1 MANSLS
7 IATVGAF
14 IWSGVESLFTGKDFK
29 DVLAKNLNKSVNVT
43 NNIATAELSI
53 SEGAESL
60 VEDLVK
66 GLGVITIKGNPT
78 LNNSIKEDSIERL
91 IGTEYSKTKYNN
103 FYTNNLFG
111 SYLKGNVENFDTKRN
126 VGNTVGYIAP
136 AIGIELLTGGSGV
149 ASTVI
154 GGVSQTGK
162 GTTEALNEGATFD
175 EASTYGVLRGA
186 LTASTAYAGKAISGL
201 NLFGTGTSTQVLAN
215 SASHVTLDGGLG
227 VVSTLLDTSLKTV
240 YTPRNKLNELGFNS
254 EEEWNNAP
262 FSEKYDS
269 RFNEIGGWSTVGK
282 NAMVGMAFSGVF
294 EGISA
299 VKQISDIN
307 EANNVYSQLQQ
318 NNNALNNIVNNTD
331 NIDDEII
338 INNKEIDNKEV
349 DNKLI
354 SDIKEEIKLEDNI
367 STMNKNDID
376 EILNKIPVT
385 ESGPYKRNVLREINT
400 RSQTSPVNI
409 GNVTVEVPKIKVT
422 SYVKKEEIPEN
433 NKNINTSEDSNNI
446 SKSLDDPNNQNNIT
460 QNNTTQNNKDY
471 LQEISEKIAS
481 ELTPHT
487 IELTDYEKQ
496 QEEEA
501 IISYQELLKTKD
513 NNEDNYENDDE
524 EIDSFID
531 ELKKFRTNLE

>member
-1 MANSLS
+1 MYIFNLINDFNTLDVIILIVVIFIFIFLVFLTSSLMKKNKELREALSKNIKNDEEEIPLKKTNSF
-7 IATVGAF
+7 VKEDAF
-14 IWSGVESLFTGKDFK
+14 VKN
-29 DVLAKNLNKSVNVT
+29 DVVNNVA
-43 NNIATAELSI
+43 NNIDNI
-53 SEGAESL
+53 
-60 VEDLVK
+60 
-66 GLGVITIKGNPT
+66 
-78 LNNSIKEDSIERL
+78 NNI
-91 IGTEYSKTKYNN
+91 
-103 FYTNNLFG
+103 
-111 SYLKGNVENFDTKRN
+111 
-126 VGNTVGYIAP
+126 
-136 AIGIELLTGGSGV
+136 
-149 ASTVI
+149 
-154 GGVSQTGK
+154 
-162 GTTEALNEGATFD
+162 
-175 EASTYGVLRGA
+175 
-186 LTASTAYAGKAISGL
+186 
-201 NLFGTGTSTQVLAN
+201 
-215 SASHVTLDGGLG
+215 
-227 VVSTLLDTSLKTV
+227 
-240 YTPRNKLNELGFNS
+240 
-254 EEEWNNAP
+254 
-262 FSEKYDS
+262 
-269 RFNEIGGWSTVGK
+269 
-282 NAMVGMAFSGVF
+282 
-294 EGISA
+294 
-299 VKQISDIN
+299 DIN
-307 EANNVYSQLQQ
+307 SNRNIDTNTNEAVINKNN
-318 NNNALNNIVNNTD
+318 
-331 NIDDEII
+331 DDEII

-433 NKNINTSEDSNNI
+433 NKNINTSEESNNI
-446 SKSLDDPNNQNNIT
+446 SKSLDNPNNQNNITQNNITQNNTTQNNTT

>member
-1 MANSLS
+1 MYIFNLINDFNTLDVIILIVVIFIFIFLVFLTSSLMKKNKELREALSKNIKNDEEEIPLKKTNSF
-7 IATVGAF
+7 VKEDAF
-14 IWSGVESLFTGKDFK
+14 VKN
-29 DVLAKNLNKSVNVT
+29 DVVNNVA
-43 NNIATAELSI
+43 NNI
-53 SEGAESL
+53 
-60 VEDLVK
+60 
-66 GLGVITIKGNPT
+66 
-78 LNNSIKEDSIERL
+78 
-91 IGTEYSKTKYNN
+91 
-103 FYTNNLFG
+103 
-111 SYLKGNVENFDTKRN
+111 
-126 VGNTVGYIAP
+126 
-136 AIGIELLTGGSGV
+136 
-149 ASTVI
+149 
-154 GGVSQTGK
+154 
-162 GTTEALNEGATFD
+162 
-175 EASTYGVLRGA
+175 
-186 LTASTAYAGKAISGL
+186 
-201 NLFGTGTSTQVLAN
+201 
-215 SASHVTLDGGLG
+215 
-227 VVSTLLDTSLKTV
+227 
-240 YTPRNKLNELGFNS
+240 
-254 EEEWNNAP
+254 
-262 FSEKYDS
+262 
-269 RFNEIGGWSTVGK
+269 
-282 NAMVGMAFSGVF
+282 
-294 EGISA
+294 EGINN
-299 VKQISDIN
+299 IDIN
-307 EANNVYSQLQQ
+307 SNRNIDTNTNEAVINKNN
-318 NNNALNNIVNNTD
+318 
-331 NIDDEII
+331 DDEII

>member
-1 MANSLS
+1 MYIFNLINDFNTLDVIILIVVIFIFIFLVFLTSSLMKKNKELREALSKNIKNDEEEIPLKKTNSF
-7 IATVGAF
+7 VKEDAF
-14 IWSGVESLFTGKDFK
+14 VKN
-29 DVLAKNLNKSVNVT
+29 DVVNNVA
-43 NNIATAELSI
+43 NNI
-53 SEGAESL
+53 
-60 VEDLVK
+60 
-66 GLGVITIKGNPT
+66 
-78 LNNSIKEDSIERL
+78 
-91 IGTEYSKTKYNN
+91 
-103 FYTNNLFG
+103 
-111 SYLKGNVENFDTKRN
+111 
-126 VGNTVGYIAP
+126 
-136 AIGIELLTGGSGV
+136 
-149 ASTVI
+149 
-154 GGVSQTGK
+154 
-162 GTTEALNEGATFD
+162 
-175 EASTYGVLRGA
+175 
-186 LTASTAYAGKAISGL
+186 
-201 NLFGTGTSTQVLAN
+201 
-215 SASHVTLDGGLG
+215 
-227 VVSTLLDTSLKTV
+227 
-240 YTPRNKLNELGFNS
+240 
-254 EEEWNNAP
+254 
-262 FSEKYDS
+262 
-269 RFNEIGGWSTVGK
+269 
-282 NAMVGMAFSGVF
+282 
-294 EGISA
+294 EGINN
-299 VKQISDIN
+299 IDIN
-307 EANNVYSQLQQ
+307 SNRNIDTNTNEAVINKNN
-318 NNNALNNIVNNTD
+318 
-331 NIDDEII
+331 DDEII

-433 NKNINTSEDSNNI
+433 NKNINTSEESNNI
-446 SKSLDDPNNQNNIT
+446 SKSLDNPNNQNNIT

>member
-1 MANSLS
+1 MYIFNLINDFNTLDVIILIVVIFIFIFLVFLTSSLMKKNKELREALSKNIKNDEEEIPLKKTNSF
-7 IATVGAF
+7 VKEDAF
-14 IWSGVESLFTGKDFK
+14 VKN
-29 DVLAKNLNKSVNVT
+29 DVVNNVA
-43 NNIATAELSI
+43 NNIDNI
-53 SEGAESL
+53 
-60 VEDLVK
+60 
-66 GLGVITIKGNPT
+66 
-78 LNNSIKEDSIERL
+78 NNI
-91 IGTEYSKTKYNN
+91 
-103 FYTNNLFG
+103 
-111 SYLKGNVENFDTKRN
+111 
-126 VGNTVGYIAP
+126 
-136 AIGIELLTGGSGV
+136 
-149 ASTVI
+149 
-154 GGVSQTGK
+154 
-162 GTTEALNEGATFD
+162 
-175 EASTYGVLRGA
+175 
-186 LTASTAYAGKAISGL
+186 
-201 NLFGTGTSTQVLAN
+201 
-215 SASHVTLDGGLG
+215 
-227 VVSTLLDTSLKTV
+227 
-240 YTPRNKLNELGFNS
+240 
-254 EEEWNNAP
+254 
-262 FSEKYDS
+262 
-269 RFNEIGGWSTVGK
+269 
-282 NAMVGMAFSGVF
+282 
-294 EGISA
+294 
-299 VKQISDIN
+299 DIN
-307 EANNVYSQLQQ
+307 SDRNIDTNTNEAVINKN
-318 NNNALNNIVNNTD
+318 

-433 NKNINTSEDSNNI
+433 NKNINTSEESNNI
-446 SKSLDDPNNQNNIT
+446 SKSLDNPNNQNNIT

>member
-1 MANSLS
+1 MYIFNLINDFNTLDVIILIVVIFIFIFLVFLTSSLMKKNKELREALSKNIKNDEEEIPLKKTNSF
-7 IATVGAF
+7 VKEDAF
-14 IWSGVESLFTGKDFK
+14 VKN
-29 DVLAKNLNKSVNVT
+29 DVVNNVA
-43 NNIATAELSI
+43 NNI
-53 SEGAESL
+53 
-60 VEDLVK
+60 
-66 GLGVITIKGNPT
+66 
-78 LNNSIKEDSIERL
+78 
-91 IGTEYSKTKYNN
+91 
-103 FYTNNLFG
+103 
-111 SYLKGNVENFDTKRN
+111 
-126 VGNTVGYIAP
+126 
-136 AIGIELLTGGSGV
+136 
-149 ASTVI
+149 
-154 GGVSQTGK
+154 
-162 GTTEALNEGATFD
+162 
-175 EASTYGVLRGA
+175 
-186 LTASTAYAGKAISGL
+186 
-201 NLFGTGTSTQVLAN
+201 
-215 SASHVTLDGGLG
+215 
-227 VVSTLLDTSLKTV
+227 
-240 YTPRNKLNELGFNS
+240 
-254 EEEWNNAP
+254 
-262 FSEKYDS
+262 
-269 RFNEIGGWSTVGK
+269 
-282 NAMVGMAFSGVF
+282 
-294 EGISA
+294 EGINN
-299 VKQISDIN
+299 IDIN
-307 EANNVYSQLQQ
+307 SNRNIDTNTNEAVINKN
-318 NNNALNNIVNNTD
+318 

-354 SDIKEEIKLEDNI
+354 YYIKEEIKLEDNI

-433 NKNINTSEDSNNI
+433 NKNINTSEESNNI
-446 SKSLDDPNNQNNIT
+446 SKSLDNPNNQNNIT

>member
-1 MANSLS
+1 MYIFNLINDFNTLDVIILIVVIFIFIFLVFLTSSLMKKNKELREALSKNIKNDEEEIPLKKTNSF
-7 IATVGAF
+7 VKEDAF
-14 IWSGVESLFTGKDFK
+14 VKN
-29 DVLAKNLNKSVNVT
+29 DVVNNVA
-43 NNIATAELSI
+43 NNI
-53 SEGAESL
+53 
-60 VEDLVK
+60 
-66 GLGVITIKGNPT
+66 
-78 LNNSIKEDSIERL
+78 
-91 IGTEYSKTKYNN
+91 
-103 FYTNNLFG
+103 
-111 SYLKGNVENFDTKRN
+111 
-126 VGNTVGYIAP
+126 
-136 AIGIELLTGGSGV
+136 
-149 ASTVI
+149 
-154 GGVSQTGK
+154 
-162 GTTEALNEGATFD
+162 
-175 EASTYGVLRGA
+175 
-186 LTASTAYAGKAISGL
+186 
-201 NLFGTGTSTQVLAN
+201 
-215 SASHVTLDGGLG
+215 
-227 VVSTLLDTSLKTV
+227 
-240 YTPRNKLNELGFNS
+240 
-254 EEEWNNAP
+254 
-262 FSEKYDS
+262 
-269 RFNEIGGWSTVGK
+269 
-282 NAMVGMAFSGVF
+282 
-294 EGISA
+294 EGINN
-299 VKQISDIN
+299 IDIN
-307 EANNVYSQLQQ
+307 SNRNIDTNTNEAVINKN
-318 NNNALNNIVNNTD
+318 

>member
-1 MANSLS
+1 MYIFNLINDFNTLDVIILIVVIFIFIFLVFLTSSLMKKNKELREALSKNIKNDEEEIPLKKTNSF
-7 IATVGAF
+7 VKEDAF
-14 IWSGVESLFTGKDFK
+14 VKN
-29 DVLAKNLNKSVNVT
+29 DVVNNVA
-43 NNIATAELSI
+43 NNI
-53 SEGAESL
+53 
-60 VEDLVK
+60 
-66 GLGVITIKGNPT
+66 
-78 LNNSIKEDSIERL
+78 
-91 IGTEYSKTKYNN
+91 
-103 FYTNNLFG
+103 
-111 SYLKGNVENFDTKRN
+111 
-126 VGNTVGYIAP
+126 
-136 AIGIELLTGGSGV
+136 
-149 ASTVI
+149 
-154 GGVSQTGK
+154 
-162 GTTEALNEGATFD
+162 
-175 EASTYGVLRGA
+175 
-186 LTASTAYAGKAISGL
+186 
-201 NLFGTGTSTQVLAN
+201 
-215 SASHVTLDGGLG
+215 
-227 VVSTLLDTSLKTV
+227 
-240 YTPRNKLNELGFNS
+240 
-254 EEEWNNAP
+254 
-262 FSEKYDS
+262 
-269 RFNEIGGWSTVGK
+269 
-282 NAMVGMAFSGVF
+282 
-294 EGISA
+294 EGINN
-299 VKQISDIN
+299 IDIN
-307 EANNVYSQLQQ
+307 SDRNIDTNTNEAVINKN
-318 NNNALNNIVNNTD
+318 

-446 SKSLDDPNNQNNIT
+446 SKSLDNPNNQNNIT

>member
-1 MANSLS
+1 M
-7 IATVGAF
+7 
-14 IWSGVESLFTGKDFK
+14 
-29 DVLAKNLNKSVNVT
+29 
-43 NNIATAELSI
+43 
-53 SEGAESL
+53 
-60 VEDLVK
+60 
-66 GLGVITIKGNPT
+66 
-78 LNNSIKEDSIERL
+78 
-91 IGTEYSKTKYNN
+91 
-103 FYTNNLFG
+103 
-111 SYLKGNVENFDTKRN
+111 
-126 VGNTVGYIAP
+126 
-136 AIGIELLTGGSGV
+136 
-149 ASTVI
+149 
-154 GGVSQTGK
+154 
-162 GTTEALNEGATFD
+162 
-175 EASTYGVLRGA
+175 
-186 LTASTAYAGKAISGL
+186 
-201 NLFGTGTSTQVLAN
+201 
-215 SASHVTLDGGLG
+215 
-227 VVSTLLDTSLKTV
+227 
-240 YTPRNKLNELGFNS
+240 
-254 EEEWNNAP
+254 
-262 FSEKYDS
+262 
-269 RFNEIGGWSTVGK
+269 
-282 NAMVGMAFSGVF
+282 
-294 EGISA
+294 
-299 VKQISDIN
+299 
-307 EANNVYSQLQQ
+307 
-318 NNNALNNIVNNTD
+318 
-331 NIDDEII
+331 
-338 INNKEIDNKEV
+338 
-349 DNKLI
+349 I

-433 NKNINTSEDSNNI
+433 NKNINTSEESNNI
-446 SKSLDDPNNQNNIT
+446 SKSLDNPNNQNNIT

>member
-1 MANSLS
+1 MYIFNLINDFNTLDVIILIVVIFIFIFLVFLTSSLMKKNKELREALSKNIKNDEEEIPLKKTNSF
-7 IATVGAF
+7 VKEDAF
-14 IWSGVESLFTGKDFK
+14 VKN
-29 DVLAKNLNKSVNVT
+29 DVVNNVA
-43 NNIATAELSI
+43 NNI
-53 SEGAESL
+53 
-60 VEDLVK
+60 
-66 GLGVITIKGNPT
+66 
-78 LNNSIKEDSIERL
+78 
-91 IGTEYSKTKYNN
+91 
-103 FYTNNLFG
+103 
-111 SYLKGNVENFDTKRN
+111 
-126 VGNTVGYIAP
+126 
-136 AIGIELLTGGSGV
+136 
-149 ASTVI
+149 
-154 GGVSQTGK
+154 
-162 GTTEALNEGATFD
+162 
-175 EASTYGVLRGA
+175 
-186 LTASTAYAGKAISGL
+186 
-201 NLFGTGTSTQVLAN
+201 
-215 SASHVTLDGGLG
+215 
-227 VVSTLLDTSLKTV
+227 
-240 YTPRNKLNELGFNS
+240 
-254 EEEWNNAP
+254 
-262 FSEKYDS
+262 
-269 RFNEIGGWSTVGK
+269 
-282 NAMVGMAFSGVF
+282 
-294 EGISA
+294 EGINN
-299 VKQISDIN
+299 IDIN
-307 EANNVYSQLQQ
+307 SNRNIDTNTNEAVINKN
-318 NNNALNNIVNNTD
+318 

-433 NKNINTSEDSNNI
+433 NKNINTSEESNNI
-446 SKSLDDPNNQNNIT
+446 SKSLDNPNNQNNI
-460 QNNTTQNNKDY
+460 TQNNKDY

>member
-1 MANSLS
+1 MYIFNLINDFNTLDVIILIVVIFIFIFLVFLTSSLMKKNKELREALSKNIKNDEEEIPLKKTNSF
-7 IATVGAF
+7 VKEDAF
-14 IWSGVESLFTGKDFK
+14 VKN
-29 DVLAKNLNKSVNVT
+29 DVVNNVA
-43 NNIATAELSI
+43 NNIDNI
-53 SEGAESL
+53 
-60 VEDLVK
+60 
-66 GLGVITIKGNPT
+66 
-78 LNNSIKEDSIERL
+78 NNI
-91 IGTEYSKTKYNN
+91 
-103 FYTNNLFG
+103 
-111 SYLKGNVENFDTKRN
+111 
-126 VGNTVGYIAP
+126 
-136 AIGIELLTGGSGV
+136 
-149 ASTVI
+149 
-154 GGVSQTGK
+154 
-162 GTTEALNEGATFD
+162 
-175 EASTYGVLRGA
+175 
-186 LTASTAYAGKAISGL
+186 
-201 NLFGTGTSTQVLAN
+201 
-215 SASHVTLDGGLG
+215 
-227 VVSTLLDTSLKTV
+227 
-240 YTPRNKLNELGFNS
+240 
-254 EEEWNNAP
+254 
-262 FSEKYDS
+262 
-269 RFNEIGGWSTVGK
+269 
-282 NAMVGMAFSGVF
+282 
-294 EGISA
+294 
-299 VKQISDIN
+299 DIN
-307 EANNVYSQLQQ
+307 SNRNIDTNTNEAVINKNN
-318 NNNALNNIVNNTD
+318 
-331 NIDDEII
+331 DDEII

-433 NKNINTSEDSNNI
+433 NKNINTSEESNNI
-446 SKSLDDPNNQNNIT
+446 SKSLDNPNNQNNIT

>member
-1 MANSLS
+1 MYIFNLINDFNTLDVIILIVVIFIFIFLVFLTSSLMKKNKELREALSKNIKNDEEEIPLKKTNSF
-7 IATVGAF
+7 VKEDAF
-14 IWSGVESLFTGKDFK
+14 VKN
-29 DVLAKNLNKSVNVT
+29 DVVNNVA
-43 NNIATAELSI
+43 NNI
-53 SEGAESL
+53 
-60 VEDLVK
+60 
-66 GLGVITIKGNPT
+66 
-78 LNNSIKEDSIERL
+78 
-91 IGTEYSKTKYNN
+91 
-103 FYTNNLFG
+103 
-111 SYLKGNVENFDTKRN
+111 
-126 VGNTVGYIAP
+126 
-136 AIGIELLTGGSGV
+136 
-149 ASTVI
+149 
-154 GGVSQTGK
+154 
-162 GTTEALNEGATFD
+162 
-175 EASTYGVLRGA
+175 
-186 LTASTAYAGKAISGL
+186 
-201 NLFGTGTSTQVLAN
+201 
-215 SASHVTLDGGLG
+215 
-227 VVSTLLDTSLKTV
+227 
-240 YTPRNKLNELGFNS
+240 
-254 EEEWNNAP
+254 
-262 FSEKYDS
+262 
-269 RFNEIGGWSTVGK
+269 
-282 NAMVGMAFSGVF
+282 
-294 EGISA
+294 EGINN
-299 VKQISDIN
+299 IDIN
-307 EANNVYSQLQQ
+307 SNRNIDTNTNEAVINKNN
-318 NNNALNNIVNNTD
+318 
-331 NIDDEII
+331 DDEII

-433 NKNINTSEDSNNI
+433 NKNINTSEESNNI
-446 SKSLDDPNNQNNIT
+446 SKSLDNPNNQNNTT

>member
-1 MANSLS
+1 MYIFNLINDFNTLDVIILIVVIFIFIFLVFLTSSLMKKNKELREALSKNIKNDEEEIPLKKTNSF
-7 IATVGAF
+7 VKEDAF
-14 IWSGVESLFTGKDFK
+14 VKN
-29 DVLAKNLNKSVNVT
+29 DVVNNVA
-43 NNIATAELSI
+43 NNI
-53 SEGAESL
+53 
-60 VEDLVK
+60 
-66 GLGVITIKGNPT
+66 
-78 LNNSIKEDSIERL
+78 
-91 IGTEYSKTKYNN
+91 
-103 FYTNNLFG
+103 
-111 SYLKGNVENFDTKRN
+111 
-126 VGNTVGYIAP
+126 
-136 AIGIELLTGGSGV
+136 
-149 ASTVI
+149 
-154 GGVSQTGK
+154 
-162 GTTEALNEGATFD
+162 
-175 EASTYGVLRGA
+175 
-186 LTASTAYAGKAISGL
+186 
-201 NLFGTGTSTQVLAN
+201 
-215 SASHVTLDGGLG
+215 
-227 VVSTLLDTSLKTV
+227 
-240 YTPRNKLNELGFNS
+240 
-254 EEEWNNAP
+254 
-262 FSEKYDS
+262 
-269 RFNEIGGWSTVGK
+269 
-282 NAMVGMAFSGVF
+282 
-294 EGISA
+294 EGINN
-299 VKQISDIN
+299 IDIN
-307 EANNVYSQLQQ
+307 SNRNIDTNTNEAVINKN
-318 NNNALNNIVNNTD
+318 

-446 SKSLDDPNNQNNIT
+446 SKSLDNPNNQNNIT

>member
-1 MANSLS
+1 MYIFNLINNFNTLDVIILIVVIFIFIFLVFLTSSLMKKNKELREALSKNIKNDEEEIPLKKTNSF
-7 IATVGAF
+7 VKEDAF
-14 IWSGVESLFTGKDFK
+14 VKK
-29 DVLAKNLNKSVNVT
+29 DVVNNVA
-43 NNIATAELSI
+43 NNI
-53 SEGAESL
+53 EG
-60 VEDLVK
+60 
-66 GLGVITIKGNPT
+66 I
-78 LNNSIKEDSIERL
+78 NNIDINS
-91 IGTEYSKTKYNN
+91 N
-103 FYTNNLFG
+103 TN
-111 SYLKGNVENFDTKRN
+111 T
-126 VGNTVGYIAP
+126 
-136 AIGIELLTGGSGV
+136 
-149 ASTVI
+149 
-154 GGVSQTGK
+154 
-162 GTTEALNEGATFD
+162 NE
-175 EASTYGVLRGA
+175 
-186 LTASTAYAGKAISGL
+186 KAI
-201 NLFGTGTSTQVLAN
+201 
-215 SASHVTLDGGLG
+215 
-227 VVSTLLDTSLKTV
+227 
-240 YTPRNKLNELGFNS
+240 NKN
-254 EEEWNNAP
+254 
-262 FSEKYDS
+262 
-269 RFNEIGGWSTVGK
+269 
-282 NAMVGMAFSGVF
+282 
-294 EGISA
+294 
-299 VKQISDIN
+299 
-307 EANNVYSQLQQ
+307 
-318 NNNALNNIVNNTD
+318 

-376 EILNKIPVT
+376 EMLNKIPVT

-422 SYVKKEEIPEN
+422 SYVKKEEITEN
-433 NKNINTSEDSNNI
+433 NKNINTLEESNNI
-446 SKSLDDPNNQNNIT
+446 SKSLDNSNNQNNTT

-501 IISYQELLKTKD
+501 IISYQELLKAKD

>member
-1 MANSLS
+1 MYIFNLINDFNTLDVIILIVVIFIFIFLVFLTSSLMKKNKELREALSKNIKNDEEEIPLKKTNSF
-7 IATVGAF
+7 VKEDAF
-14 IWSGVESLFTGKDFK
+14 VKN
-29 DVLAKNLNKSVNVT
+29 DVVNNVA
-43 NNIATAELSI
+43 NNI
-53 SEGAESL
+53 
-60 VEDLVK
+60 
-66 GLGVITIKGNPT
+66 
-78 LNNSIKEDSIERL
+78 
-91 IGTEYSKTKYNN
+91 
-103 FYTNNLFG
+103 
-111 SYLKGNVENFDTKRN
+111 
-126 VGNTVGYIAP
+126 
-136 AIGIELLTGGSGV
+136 
-149 ASTVI
+149 
-154 GGVSQTGK
+154 
-162 GTTEALNEGATFD
+162 
-175 EASTYGVLRGA
+175 
-186 LTASTAYAGKAISGL
+186 
-201 NLFGTGTSTQVLAN
+201 
-215 SASHVTLDGGLG
+215 
-227 VVSTLLDTSLKTV
+227 
-240 YTPRNKLNELGFNS
+240 
-254 EEEWNNAP
+254 
-262 FSEKYDS
+262 
-269 RFNEIGGWSTVGK
+269 
-282 NAMVGMAFSGVF
+282 
-294 EGISA
+294 EGINN
-299 VKQISDIN
+299 IDIN
-307 EANNVYSQLQQ
+307 SNRNIDTNTNEAVINKN
-318 NNNALNNIVNNTD
+318 

-433 NKNINTSEDSNNI
+433 NKNINTSEESNNI
-446 SKSLDDPNNQNNIT
+446 SKSLDNPNNQNNI
-460 QNNTTQNNKDY
+460 TQNNKDY

-513 NNEDNYENDDE
+513 NNEDNCENDDE

>member
-1 MANSLS
+1 MYIFNLINDFNTLDVIILIVVIFIFIFLVFLTSSLMKKNKELREALSKNIKNDEEEIPLKKTNSF
-7 IATVGAF
+7 VKEDAF
-14 IWSGVESLFTGKDFK
+14 VKN
-29 DVLAKNLNKSVNVT
+29 DVVNNVA
-43 NNIATAELSI
+43 NNI
-53 SEGAESL
+53 
-60 VEDLVK
+60 
-66 GLGVITIKGNPT
+66 
-78 LNNSIKEDSIERL
+78 
-91 IGTEYSKTKYNN
+91 
-103 FYTNNLFG
+103 
-111 SYLKGNVENFDTKRN
+111 
-126 VGNTVGYIAP
+126 
-136 AIGIELLTGGSGV
+136 
-149 ASTVI
+149 
-154 GGVSQTGK
+154 
-162 GTTEALNEGATFD
+162 
-175 EASTYGVLRGA
+175 
-186 LTASTAYAGKAISGL
+186 
-201 NLFGTGTSTQVLAN
+201 
-215 SASHVTLDGGLG
+215 
-227 VVSTLLDTSLKTV
+227 
-240 YTPRNKLNELGFNS
+240 
-254 EEEWNNAP
+254 
-262 FSEKYDS
+262 
-269 RFNEIGGWSTVGK
+269 
-282 NAMVGMAFSGVF
+282 
-294 EGISA
+294 EGINN
-299 VKQISDIN
+299 IDIN
-307 EANNVYSQLQQ
+307 SNRNIDTNTNEAVINKN
-318 NNNALNNIVNNTD
+318 

-338 INNKEIDNKEV
+338 INNKEFDNKEV

-433 NKNINTSEDSNNI
+433 NKNINTSEESNNI
-446 SKSLDDPNNQNNIT
+446 SKSLDNPNNQNNI
-460 QNNTTQNNKDY
+460 TQNNKDY

>member
-1 MANSLS
+1 MYIFNLINDFNTLDVIILIVVIFIFIFLVFLTSSLMKKNKELREALSKNIKNDEEEIPLKKTNSF
-7 IATVGAF
+7 VKEDAF
-14 IWSGVESLFTGKDFK
+14 VKN
-29 DVLAKNLNKSVNVT
+29 DVVNNVA
-43 NNIATAELSI
+43 NNI
-53 SEGAESL
+53 
-60 VEDLVK
+60 
-66 GLGVITIKGNPT
+66 
-78 LNNSIKEDSIERL
+78 
-91 IGTEYSKTKYNN
+91 
-103 FYTNNLFG
+103 
-111 SYLKGNVENFDTKRN
+111 
-126 VGNTVGYIAP
+126 
-136 AIGIELLTGGSGV
+136 
-149 ASTVI
+149 
-154 GGVSQTGK
+154 
-162 GTTEALNEGATFD
+162 
-175 EASTYGVLRGA
+175 
-186 LTASTAYAGKAISGL
+186 
-201 NLFGTGTSTQVLAN
+201 
-215 SASHVTLDGGLG
+215 
-227 VVSTLLDTSLKTV
+227 
-240 YTPRNKLNELGFNS
+240 
-254 EEEWNNAP
+254 
-262 FSEKYDS
+262 
-269 RFNEIGGWSTVGK
+269 
-282 NAMVGMAFSGVF
+282 
-294 EGISA
+294 EGINN
-299 VKQISDIN
+299 IDIN
-307 EANNVYSQLQQ
+307 SNRNIDTNTNEAVINKN
-318 NNNALNNIVNNTD
+318 

-433 NKNINTSEDSNNI
+433 NKNINTSEESNNI
-446 SKSLDDPNNQNNIT
+446 SKSLDNPNNQNNIT

>member
-1 MANSLS
+1 MYIFNLINDFNTLDVIILIVVIFIFIFLVFLTSSLMKKNKELREALSKNIKNDEEEIPLKKTNSF
-7 IATVGAF
+7 VKEDAF
-14 IWSGVESLFTGKDFK
+14 VKN
-29 DVLAKNLNKSVNVT
+29 DVVNNVA
-43 NNIATAELSI
+43 NNI
-53 SEGAESL
+53 
-60 VEDLVK
+60 
-66 GLGVITIKGNPT
+66 
-78 LNNSIKEDSIERL
+78 
-91 IGTEYSKTKYNN
+91 
-103 FYTNNLFG
+103 
-111 SYLKGNVENFDTKRN
+111 
-126 VGNTVGYIAP
+126 
-136 AIGIELLTGGSGV
+136 
-149 ASTVI
+149 
-154 GGVSQTGK
+154 
-162 GTTEALNEGATFD
+162 
-175 EASTYGVLRGA
+175 
-186 LTASTAYAGKAISGL
+186 
-201 NLFGTGTSTQVLAN
+201 
-215 SASHVTLDGGLG
+215 
-227 VVSTLLDTSLKTV
+227 
-240 YTPRNKLNELGFNS
+240 
-254 EEEWNNAP
+254 
-262 FSEKYDS
+262 
-269 RFNEIGGWSTVGK
+269 
-282 NAMVGMAFSGVF
+282 
-294 EGISA
+294 EGINN
-299 VKQISDIN
+299 IDIN
-307 EANNVYSQLQQ
+307 SNRNIDTNTNEAVINKN
-318 NNNALNNIVNNTD
+318 

-433 NKNINTSEDSNNI
+433 NKNINTSEESNNI
-446 SKSLDDPNNQNNIT
+446 SKSLDNSNNQNNIT

>member
-1 MANSLS
+1 MYIFNLINDFNTLDVIILIVVIFIFIFLVFLTSSLMKKNKELREALSKNIKNDEEEIPLKKTNSF
-7 IATVGAF
+7 VKEDAF
-14 IWSGVESLFTGKDFK
+14 VKN
-29 DVLAKNLNKSVNVT
+29 DVVNNVA
-43 NNIATAELSI
+43 NNIDNI
-53 SEGAESL
+53 
-60 VEDLVK
+60 
-66 GLGVITIKGNPT
+66 
-78 LNNSIKEDSIERL
+78 NNI
-91 IGTEYSKTKYNN
+91 
-103 FYTNNLFG
+103 
-111 SYLKGNVENFDTKRN
+111 
-126 VGNTVGYIAP
+126 
-136 AIGIELLTGGSGV
+136 
-149 ASTVI
+149 
-154 GGVSQTGK
+154 
-162 GTTEALNEGATFD
+162 
-175 EASTYGVLRGA
+175 
-186 LTASTAYAGKAISGL
+186 
-201 NLFGTGTSTQVLAN
+201 
-215 SASHVTLDGGLG
+215 
-227 VVSTLLDTSLKTV
+227 
-240 YTPRNKLNELGFNS
+240 
-254 EEEWNNAP
+254 
-262 FSEKYDS
+262 
-269 RFNEIGGWSTVGK
+269 
-282 NAMVGMAFSGVF
+282 
-294 EGISA
+294 
-299 VKQISDIN
+299 DIN
-307 EANNVYSQLQQ
+307 SNRNIDTNTNEAVINKNN
-318 NNNALNNIVNNTD
+318 
-331 NIDDEII
+331 DDEII

-433 NKNINTSEDSNNI
+433 NKNINTSEESNNI
-446 SKSLDDPNNQNNIT
+446 SKSLDNPNNQNNIT
-460 QNNTTQNNKDY
+460 QNNITQNNKDY

>member
-1 MANSLS
+1 MKKNKELREALSKNIKNDEEEIPLKKTNSF
-7 IATVGAF
+7 VKEDAF
-14 IWSGVESLFTGKDFK
+14 VKN
-29 DVLAKNLNKSVNVT
+29 DVVNNVA
-43 NNIATAELSI
+43 NNI
-53 SEGAESL
+53 
-60 VEDLVK
+60 
-66 GLGVITIKGNPT
+66 
-78 LNNSIKEDSIERL
+78 
-91 IGTEYSKTKYNN
+91 
-103 FYTNNLFG
+103 
-111 SYLKGNVENFDTKRN
+111 
-126 VGNTVGYIAP
+126 
-136 AIGIELLTGGSGV
+136 
-149 ASTVI
+149 
-154 GGVSQTGK
+154 
-162 GTTEALNEGATFD
+162 
-175 EASTYGVLRGA
+175 
-186 LTASTAYAGKAISGL
+186 
-201 NLFGTGTSTQVLAN
+201 
-215 SASHVTLDGGLG
+215 
-227 VVSTLLDTSLKTV
+227 
-240 YTPRNKLNELGFNS
+240 
-254 EEEWNNAP
+254 
-262 FSEKYDS
+262 
-269 RFNEIGGWSTVGK
+269 
-282 NAMVGMAFSGVF
+282 
-294 EGISA
+294 EGINN
-299 VKQISDIN
+299 IDIN
-307 EANNVYSQLQQ
+307 SNRNIDTNTNEAVINKN
-318 NNNALNNIVNNTD
+318 

-433 NKNINTSEDSNNI
+433 NKNINTSEESNNI

>member
-1 MANSLS
+1 MYIFNLINDFNTLDVIILIVVIFIFIFLVFLTSSLMKKNKELREALSKNIKNDEEEIPLKKTNSF
-7 IATVGAF
+7 VKEDAF
-14 IWSGVESLFTGKDFK
+14 VKN
-29 DVLAKNLNKSVNVT
+29 DVVNNVA
-43 NNIATAELSI
+43 NNI
-53 SEGAESL
+53 
-60 VEDLVK
+60 
-66 GLGVITIKGNPT
+66 
-78 LNNSIKEDSIERL
+78 
-91 IGTEYSKTKYNN
+91 
-103 FYTNNLFG
+103 
-111 SYLKGNVENFDTKRN
+111 
-126 VGNTVGYIAP
+126 
-136 AIGIELLTGGSGV
+136 
-149 ASTVI
+149 
-154 GGVSQTGK
+154 
-162 GTTEALNEGATFD
+162 
-175 EASTYGVLRGA
+175 
-186 LTASTAYAGKAISGL
+186 
-201 NLFGTGTSTQVLAN
+201 
-215 SASHVTLDGGLG
+215 
-227 VVSTLLDTSLKTV
+227 
-240 YTPRNKLNELGFNS
+240 
-254 EEEWNNAP
+254 
-262 FSEKYDS
+262 
-269 RFNEIGGWSTVGK
+269 
-282 NAMVGMAFSGVF
+282 
-294 EGISA
+294 EGINN
-299 VKQISDIN
+299 IDIN
-307 EANNVYSQLQQ
+307 SNRNIDTNTNEAVINKN
-318 NNNALNNIVNNTD
+318 

-338 INNKEIDNKEV
+338 INNKEIDNKEF

-433 NKNINTSEDSNNI
+433 NKNINTSEESNNI
-446 SKSLDDPNNQNNIT
+446 SKSLDNPNNQNNIT

>member
-1 MANSLS
+1 MYIFNLINDFNTLDVIILIVVIFIFIFLVFLTSSLMKKNKELREALSKNIKNDEEEISLKKTNSF
-7 IATVGAF
+7 VKEDAF
-14 IWSGVESLFTGKDFK
+14 VKN
-29 DVLAKNLNKSVNVT
+29 DVVNNVA
-43 NNIATAELSI
+43 NNI
-53 SEGAESL
+53 
-60 VEDLVK
+60 
-66 GLGVITIKGNPT
+66 
-78 LNNSIKEDSIERL
+78 
-91 IGTEYSKTKYNN
+91 
-103 FYTNNLFG
+103 
-111 SYLKGNVENFDTKRN
+111 
-126 VGNTVGYIAP
+126 
-136 AIGIELLTGGSGV
+136 
-149 ASTVI
+149 
-154 GGVSQTGK
+154 
-162 GTTEALNEGATFD
+162 
-175 EASTYGVLRGA
+175 
-186 LTASTAYAGKAISGL
+186 
-201 NLFGTGTSTQVLAN
+201 
-215 SASHVTLDGGLG
+215 
-227 VVSTLLDTSLKTV
+227 
-240 YTPRNKLNELGFNS
+240 
-254 EEEWNNAP
+254 
-262 FSEKYDS
+262 
-269 RFNEIGGWSTVGK
+269 
-282 NAMVGMAFSGVF
+282 
-294 EGISA
+294 EGINN
-299 VKQISDIN
+299 IDIN
-307 EANNVYSQLQQ
+307 SNRNIDTNTNEAVINKNN
-318 NNNALNNIVNNTD
+318 
-331 NIDDEII
+331 DDEII

-433 NKNINTSEDSNNI
+433 NKNINTSEESNNI
-446 SKSLDDPNNQNNIT
+446 SKSLDNPNNQNNIT

>member
-1 MANSLS
+1 MYIFNLINDFNTLDVIILIVVIFIFIFLVFLTSSLMKKNKELREALSKNIKNDEEEIPLKKTNSF
-7 IATVGAF
+7 VKEDAF
-14 IWSGVESLFTGKDFK
+14 VKN
-29 DVLAKNLNKSVNVT
+29 DVVNNVA
-43 NNIATAELSI
+43 NNIESI
-53 SEGAESL
+53 
-60 VEDLVK
+60 
-66 GLGVITIKGNPT
+66 
-78 LNNSIKEDSIERL
+78 NNI
-91 IGTEYSKTKYNN
+91 
-103 FYTNNLFG
+103 
-111 SYLKGNVENFDTKRN
+111 
-126 VGNTVGYIAP
+126 
-136 AIGIELLTGGSGV
+136 
-149 ASTVI
+149 
-154 GGVSQTGK
+154 
-162 GTTEALNEGATFD
+162 
-175 EASTYGVLRGA
+175 
-186 LTASTAYAGKAISGL
+186 
-201 NLFGTGTSTQVLAN
+201 
-215 SASHVTLDGGLG
+215 
-227 VVSTLLDTSLKTV
+227 
-240 YTPRNKLNELGFNS
+240 
-254 EEEWNNAP
+254 
-262 FSEKYDS
+262 
-269 RFNEIGGWSTVGK
+269 
-282 NAMVGMAFSGVF
+282 
-294 EGISA
+294 
-299 VKQISDIN
+299 DIN
-307 EANNVYSQLQQ
+307 SNRNIDTNTNEAVINKN
-318 NNNALNNIVNNTD
+318 

-433 NKNINTSEDSNNI
+433 NKNINTSEESNNI
-446 SKSLDDPNNQNNIT
+446 SKSLDNPNNQNNI
-460 QNNTTQNNKDY
+460 TQNNKDY

>member
-1 MANSLS
+1 MYIFNLINDFNTLDVIILIVVIFIFIFLVFLTSSLMKKNKELREALSKNIKNDEEEIPLKKTNSF
-7 IATVGAF
+7 VKEDAF
-14 IWSGVESLFTGKDFK
+14 VKN
-29 DVLAKNLNKSVNVT
+29 DVVNNVA
-43 NNIATAELSI
+43 NNIECI
-53 SEGAESL
+53 
-60 VEDLVK
+60 
-66 GLGVITIKGNPT
+66 
-78 LNNSIKEDSIERL
+78 NNI
-91 IGTEYSKTKYNN
+91 
-103 FYTNNLFG
+103 
-111 SYLKGNVENFDTKRN
+111 
-126 VGNTVGYIAP
+126 
-136 AIGIELLTGGSGV
+136 
-149 ASTVI
+149 
-154 GGVSQTGK
+154 
-162 GTTEALNEGATFD
+162 
-175 EASTYGVLRGA
+175 
-186 LTASTAYAGKAISGL
+186 
-201 NLFGTGTSTQVLAN
+201 
-215 SASHVTLDGGLG
+215 
-227 VVSTLLDTSLKTV
+227 
-240 YTPRNKLNELGFNS
+240 
-254 EEEWNNAP
+254 
-262 FSEKYDS
+262 
-269 RFNEIGGWSTVGK
+269 
-282 NAMVGMAFSGVF
+282 
-294 EGISA
+294 
-299 VKQISDIN
+299 DIN
-307 EANNVYSQLQQ
+307 SNRNIDTNTNEAVINKN
-318 NNNALNNIVNNTD
+318 

>member
-1 MANSLS
+1 MKKNKELREALSKNIKNDEEEIPLKKTNSF
-7 IATVGAF
+7 VKEDAF
-14 IWSGVESLFTGKDFK
+14 VKN
-29 DVLAKNLNKSVNVT
+29 DVVNNVA
-43 NNIATAELSI
+43 NNI
-53 SEGAESL
+53 
-60 VEDLVK
+60 
-66 GLGVITIKGNPT
+66 
-78 LNNSIKEDSIERL
+78 
-91 IGTEYSKTKYNN
+91 
-103 FYTNNLFG
+103 
-111 SYLKGNVENFDTKRN
+111 
-126 VGNTVGYIAP
+126 
-136 AIGIELLTGGSGV
+136 
-149 ASTVI
+149 
-154 GGVSQTGK
+154 
-162 GTTEALNEGATFD
+162 
-175 EASTYGVLRGA
+175 
-186 LTASTAYAGKAISGL
+186 
-201 NLFGTGTSTQVLAN
+201 
-215 SASHVTLDGGLG
+215 
-227 VVSTLLDTSLKTV
+227 
-240 YTPRNKLNELGFNS
+240 
-254 EEEWNNAP
+254 
-262 FSEKYDS
+262 
-269 RFNEIGGWSTVGK
+269 
-282 NAMVGMAFSGVF
+282 
-294 EGISA
+294 EGINN
-299 VKQISDIN
+299 IDIN
-307 EANNVYSQLQQ
+307 SNRNIDTNTNEAVINKN
-318 NNNALNNIVNNTD
+318 

>member
-1 MANSLS
+1 MYIFNLINDFNTLDVIILIVVIFIFIFLVFLTSSLMKKNKELREALSKNIKNDEEEIPLKKTNSF
-7 IATVGAF
+7 VKEDAF
-14 IWSGVESLFTGKDFK
+14 VKN
-29 DVLAKNLNKSVNVT
+29 DVVNNVA
-43 NNIATAELSI
+43 NNI
-53 SEGAESL
+53 
-60 VEDLVK
+60 
-66 GLGVITIKGNPT
+66 
-78 LNNSIKEDSIERL
+78 
-91 IGTEYSKTKYNN
+91 
-103 FYTNNLFG
+103 
-111 SYLKGNVENFDTKRN
+111 
-126 VGNTVGYIAP
+126 
-136 AIGIELLTGGSGV
+136 
-149 ASTVI
+149 
-154 GGVSQTGK
+154 
-162 GTTEALNEGATFD
+162 
-175 EASTYGVLRGA
+175 
-186 LTASTAYAGKAISGL
+186 
-201 NLFGTGTSTQVLAN
+201 
-215 SASHVTLDGGLG
+215 
-227 VVSTLLDTSLKTV
+227 
-240 YTPRNKLNELGFNS
+240 
-254 EEEWNNAP
+254 
-262 FSEKYDS
+262 
-269 RFNEIGGWSTVGK
+269 
-282 NAMVGMAFSGVF
+282 
-294 EGISA
+294 EGINN
-299 VKQISDIN
+299 IDIN
-307 EANNVYSQLQQ
+307 SNRNIDTNTNEAVINKN
-318 NNNALNNIVNNTD
+318 

-433 NKNINTSEDSNNI
+433 NKNINTSEESNNI

>member
-1 MANSLS
+1 MYIFNLINDFNTLDVIILIVVIFIFIFLVFLTSSLMKKNKELREALS
-7 IATVGAF
+7 KNIKNDEEEIPLKKTNYFVKEDAF
-14 IWSGVESLFTGKDFK
+14 VKN
-29 DVLAKNLNKSVNVT
+29 DVVNNVA
-43 NNIATAELSI
+43 NNI
-53 SEGAESL
+53 
-60 VEDLVK
+60 
-66 GLGVITIKGNPT
+66 
-78 LNNSIKEDSIERL
+78 
-91 IGTEYSKTKYNN
+91 
-103 FYTNNLFG
+103 
-111 SYLKGNVENFDTKRN
+111 
-126 VGNTVGYIAP
+126 
-136 AIGIELLTGGSGV
+136 
-149 ASTVI
+149 
-154 GGVSQTGK
+154 
-162 GTTEALNEGATFD
+162 
-175 EASTYGVLRGA
+175 
-186 LTASTAYAGKAISGL
+186 
-201 NLFGTGTSTQVLAN
+201 
-215 SASHVTLDGGLG
+215 
-227 VVSTLLDTSLKTV
+227 
-240 YTPRNKLNELGFNS
+240 
-254 EEEWNNAP
+254 
-262 FSEKYDS
+262 
-269 RFNEIGGWSTVGK
+269 
-282 NAMVGMAFSGVF
+282 
-294 EGISA
+294 EGINN
-299 VKQISDIN
+299 IDIN
-307 EANNVYSQLQQ
+307 SNRNIDTNTNEAVINKN
-318 NNNALNNIVNNTD
+318 

-433 NKNINTSEDSNNI
+433 NKNINTSEESNNI
-446 SKSLDDPNNQNNIT
+446 SKSLDNPNNQNNIT

>member
-1 MANSLS
+1 MYIFNLINDFNTLDVIILIVVIFIFIFLVFLTSSLMKKNKELREALSKNIKNDEEEIPLKKTNSF
-7 IATVGAF
+7 VKEDAF
-14 IWSGVESLFTGKDFK
+14 VKN
-29 DVLAKNLNKSVNVT
+29 DVVNNVA
-43 NNIATAELSI
+43 NNIDNI
-53 SEGAESL
+53 
-60 VEDLVK
+60 
-66 GLGVITIKGNPT
+66 
-78 LNNSIKEDSIERL
+78 NNI
-91 IGTEYSKTKYNN
+91 
-103 FYTNNLFG
+103 
-111 SYLKGNVENFDTKRN
+111 
-126 VGNTVGYIAP
+126 
-136 AIGIELLTGGSGV
+136 
-149 ASTVI
+149 
-154 GGVSQTGK
+154 
-162 GTTEALNEGATFD
+162 
-175 EASTYGVLRGA
+175 
-186 LTASTAYAGKAISGL
+186 
-201 NLFGTGTSTQVLAN
+201 
-215 SASHVTLDGGLG
+215 
-227 VVSTLLDTSLKTV
+227 
-240 YTPRNKLNELGFNS
+240 
-254 EEEWNNAP
+254 
-262 FSEKYDS
+262 
-269 RFNEIGGWSTVGK
+269 
-282 NAMVGMAFSGVF
+282 
-294 EGISA
+294 
-299 VKQISDIN
+299 DIN
-307 EANNVYSQLQQ
+307 SNRNIDTNTNEAVINKN
-318 NNNALNNIVNNTD
+318 

-433 NKNINTSEDSNNI
+433 NKNINTSEESNNI
-446 SKSLDDPNNQNNIT
+446 SKSLDNPNNQNNI
-460 QNNTTQNNKDY
+460 TQNNKDY

-513 NNEDNYENDDE
+513 NNEDNCENDDE